1 MAPTRHF
8 YTATSEVKKQRLHE
22 TILLHCYERRK
33 EATIAL
39 LRAEER
45 SNVASRRLFYTAA
58 TSEGKKQR
66 LLEKRDDC
74 TATSGEKKQRLLEK
88 RDDFFALLRVEKRS
102 NVSPRNETTSLYT
115 ATSGRKKQRFLEKR
129 DFFIPV
135 RAEERSNVSF
145 TQLRAEERSNV
156 SSRNE
161 TIYFA
166 TSGRKKQ
173 RFLDKTRR
181 LLYERREGATYRG
194 ERWRNEEKTEGRKE
208 EGMEAKRESLS
219 KKGARIREEG
229 VGGAGANR
237 RPLERGG
244 PHTAA
249 PYAARSSPPSPRS
262 FEISASIYTRSRSTR
277 LEVTVAPVCVYIYI
291 YIYIREAEMTRRVIS
306 TRVNPGVGRVTA
318 RLPALNY
325 ILNVFIKL
333 PYVQTIK
340 GLITVVRERREWGA
354 PRRASS
360 SYLARIRAPPLSL
373 PLLL

>member
-1 MAPTRHF
+1 
-8 YTATSEVKKQRLHE
+8 
-22 TILLHCYERRK
+22 
-33 EATIAL
+33 
-39 LRAEER
+39 
-45 SNVASRRLFYTAA
+45 
-58 TSEGKKQR
+58 
-66 LLEKRDDC
+66 
-74 TATSGEKKQRLLEK
+74 
-88 RDDFFALLRVEKRS
+88 
-102 NVSPRNETTSLYT
+102 
-115 ATSGRKKQRFLEKR
+115 
-129 DFFIPV
+129 
-135 RAEERSNVSF
+135 
-145 TQLRAEERSNV
+145 
-156 SSRNE
+156 
-161 TIYFA
+161 
-166 TSGRKKQ
+166 
-173 RFLDKTRR
+173 
-181 LLYERREGATYRG
+181 
-194 ERWRNEEKTEGRKE
+194 
-208 EGMEAKRESLS
+208 MEAKRESLS

-277 LEVTVAPVCVYIYI
+277 LEVTVAPVCVYT

-354 PRRASS
+354 EASLLLLSS
-360 SYLARIRAPPLSL
+360 SYSRAPSFSPSSSL
-373 PLLL
+373 IVTPADKYSSSSIRRVPAVFPRVMARWLRSQTF